1 MKELEKVGKPAR
13 LLGRSFDLKSAYR
26 QLALSDDS
34 LKWARLAVLRRRSG
48 HLFPAVQ
55 YLLPL
60 AKAGGLLEVRTNDPV
75 DCPRGGD
82 SNFMLLR

>member
-34 LKWARLAVLRRRSG
+34 LKWARLAVFCAEDRALVSSSTVSFALSQG
-48 HLFPAVQ
+48 WWP
-55 YLLPL
+55 
-60 AKAGGLLEVRTNDPV
+60 
-75 DCPRGGD
+75 
-82 SNFMLLR
+82 S

>member
-34 LKWARLAVLRRRSG
+34 LKWARLAVFCAEDRATC
-48 HLFPAVQ
+48 FQQ
-55 YLLPL
+55 YSIF
-60 AKAGGLLEVRTNDPV
+60 
-75 DCPRGGD
+75 CP
-82 SNFMLLR
+82 